1 MAKLA
6 VLLVLV
12 SAVVGTAVTAAD
24 APANATTPP
33 PDVAAYASSLP
44 IGTVAPAFNVME
56 VRSGSV
62 LCFL

>member
-24 APANATTPP
+24 APANATPP